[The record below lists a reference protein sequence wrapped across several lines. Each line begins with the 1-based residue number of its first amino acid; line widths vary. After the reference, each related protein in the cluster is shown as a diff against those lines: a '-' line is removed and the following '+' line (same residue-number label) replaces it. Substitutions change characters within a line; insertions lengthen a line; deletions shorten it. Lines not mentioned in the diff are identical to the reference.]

1 MSEKPFRFQKLFGD
15 GVVLEGDEF
24 TLLARHYDLLMRGV
38 PYRMWVR
45 YITELLGRL
54 DADFRFRR
62 VLELA
67 CGTGTV
73 ALEFAQ
79 HGCDVVGVDISE
91 DMVQVAREKAAKMG
105 WAKKARFYPQDIAQL
120 SLPSEPPF
128 DLAVCVFD
136 SLNYITEP
144 NRLAKV
150 FVQTFLHVRGGG
162 YFVFDLNSEYAL
174 RENLFDQDNLDEDFD
189 ERQGTGDEEKA
200 IYYFWKS
207 RYDETTRLCRVDM
220 WFAVR
225 DERGDWQRFKEVHWQ
240 RAYAI
245 DEIKA
250 MAEGAGW
257 QWVKVLD
264 AYSYHPPHDESER
277 WYFVFRRPRP

>member
-1 MSEKPFRFQKLFGD
+1 MSGTPLRFQKMFGE

-24 TLLARHYDLLMRGV
+24 TLIARHYDLLMQSV

-45 YITELLGRL
+45 YITDLLHRL
-54 DADFRFRR
+54 DADFRFCR

-79 HGCDVVGVDISE
+79 RGCYVVGVDIS
-91 DMVQVAREKAAKMG
+91 DSMVQVAREKAAQMG
-105 WAKKARFYPQDIAQL
+105 LAKQARFYAQDIAQL
-120 SLPSEPPF
+120 SLPDEPPF

-136 SLNYITEP
+136 SLNYITDP

-150 FVQTFLHVRGGG
+150 FVHTLHHVRQGG

-174 RENLFDQDNLDEDFD
+174 RENLFDQDNLDEN
-189 ERQGTGDEEKA
+189 EEKTA
-200 IYYFWKS
+200 LYYYWRS
-207 RYDETTRLCRVDM
+207 RYDEATRLCRIDM

-225 DERGDWQRFKEVHWQ
+225 DERGVWQRFKEVHWQ
-240 RAYAI
+240 RAYTI
-245 DEIKA
+245 DEIRA

-257 QWVKVLD
+257 KWVKVLD
-264 AYSYHPPHDESER
+264 AYSYSPPYEESER
-277 WYFVFRRPRP
+277 WYFVIRHPRA